1 MLYNISFQIQK
12 QIDIPEE
19 TDQDTDEASAVTKET
34 KALEAA
40 GWNVDL
46 DSLEPLDDEDDED
59 DEEEDDGEGN
69 GGDEPTGGGEL

>member
-19 TDQDTDEASAVTKET
+19 TDQDADEESAVTKET

-40 GWNVDL
+40 GWSVDL
-46 DSLEPLDDEDDED
+46 ESLESVDDDEDDED
-59 DEEEDDGEGN
+59 DDEEEDEE
-69 GGDEPTGGGEL
+69 DETPF